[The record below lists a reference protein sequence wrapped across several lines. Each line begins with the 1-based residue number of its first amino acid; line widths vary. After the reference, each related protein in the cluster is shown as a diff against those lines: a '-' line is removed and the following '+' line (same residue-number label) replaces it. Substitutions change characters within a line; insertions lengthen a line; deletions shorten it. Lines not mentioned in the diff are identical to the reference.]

1 MNYIMF
7 TKLQED
13 MINPFKRIRQL
24 EQDITNLEFR
34 VHWLQVDNK
43 SQIED
48 IKTITEILKNLS
60 ESVNTLAK
68 IQRNRLD

>member
-1 MNYIMF
+1 
-7 TKLQED
+7 